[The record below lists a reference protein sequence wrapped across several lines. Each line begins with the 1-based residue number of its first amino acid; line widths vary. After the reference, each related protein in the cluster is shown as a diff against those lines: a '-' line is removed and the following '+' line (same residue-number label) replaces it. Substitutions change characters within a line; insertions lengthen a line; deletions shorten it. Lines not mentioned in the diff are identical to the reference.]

1 MSEPFD
7 RFSLNFTQMF
17 LSVRRCAEPMTQLR
31 GSHDPVSCDINN
43 DQDGEPHGAFE
54 ELKNLRLKNRDNV
67 IVTHLNVNSLRYKFM
82 ELGEILYDKLS
93 DICFFSETKLDDTFN
108 QSSFDV
114 PGYKAF
120 RHDRNSSGGGLIAYV
135 RSNLPARRRHELE
148 FAMPLESIVLDVSIN
163 NRKWA
168 IVGVY
173 RPPSMDNK
181 IFTDL
186 FTRGMDLISTKIDN
200 VLTLGDLNY
209 DCLDRTRGSTL
220 LDLCDIFDFKNIFK
234 TATCFMKN
242 CQPSLVDVI
251 LTNLCFGALNFGCGI
266 SDWHKM
272 IGVAVRGAEVREQK
286 QKTKYRS
293 FKNYDPNEF
302 NEDVSQVPF
311 HAAYVFDDIDD
322 IYWAHERL
330 LTDIIDKHAPVK
342 ERVLKSRRPAFM
354 NGDLRRAVYKKKML
368 FNKYKNSRSAA
379 DWDNYRK
386 QRNNV
391 TKLKKQSMRVYF
403 YERCRRTFG
412 PPSNPSYLIRLVV
425 VGTKSFF
432 AKKIKL
438 SQSSGRSANFSM
450 IILSMLPK
458 ILANLQTNTK
468 MIFLITPV

>member
-1 MSEPFD
+1 M
-7 RFSLNFTQMF
+7 
-17 LSVRRCAEPMTQLR
+17 
-31 GSHDPVSCDINN
+31 
-43 DQDGEPHGAFE
+43 
-54 ELKNLRLKNRDNV
+54 
-67 IVTHLNVNSLRYKFM
+67 
-82 ELGEILYDKLS
+82 
-93 DICFFSETKLDDTFN
+93 
-108 QSSFDV
+108 

-186 FTRGMDLISTKIDN
+186 FTRGTDLISTKFDN

-220 LDLCDIFDFKNIFK
+220 LDLCDIFDFKNIIK

-251 LTNLCFGALNFGCGI
+251 LTNQSRLCFGALNFGCGI
-266 SDWHKM
+266 SDWHNM
-272 IGVAVRGAEVREQK
+272 IGVAVRGAAVREQK

-293 FKNYDPNEF
+293 FKNFDPNEF
-302 NEDVSQVPF
+302 NEDVGQVPF

-354 NGDLRRAVYKKKML
+354 NGDLRRAVYKKRML

-403 YERCRRTFG
+403 YERCAGG
-412 PPSNPSYLIRLVV
+412 PKSKDFWPTIKPFYLRRLVV

-438 SQSSGRSANFSM
+438 SQSSRRSANFSM

-458 ILANLQTNTK
+458 ILANLLTNTK